1 MRIIGNNPAA
11 DNAEITAV
19 ASGTLPSGQPVVVNA
34 NGTVSVAASNTVTET
49 VGSSVVFEAA
59 NSDSIS
65 ATYDANAQKVVVTYR
80 DAGNSYRGTA
90 VVGTISGTSLSF
102 GTPVVFETSNAR
114 KPSIAYDA
122 NSQKVVIS
130 YNISGAT
137 GYAIVGTVSGTSI
150 SFGTRVSLGT
160 QIGYNKNVYDSSA
173 QKVIISFQD
182 QSNNYGSARVGTV
195 SGTSISF
202 GTKVVFASHNTYL
215 AGTAFDST
223 NNKVVIAYANATD
236 GQKGTSIV
244 GTVSGTNISFGSAV
258 VFDAAECSVG
268 TGQMDVAYD
277 AASGKSVI
285 VYMKGSN
292 GNGGANAIVGTISG
306 TGISFGTA
314 VVYDSGSGNE
324 NNTIVYH
331 EAAEKV
337 IVVYWDN
344 SNSDRATALT
354 GTVSGTTISFAN
366 SVVLE
371 QGASDLISPVYDPN
385 NEVIFVALRD
395 GGNSNYGTGV
405 VYQPTYSST
414 NLTAENF
421 IGFSGGSVSAA
432 VTSQAV
438 GTPVV
443 WQSARK
449 DFCSATFDSNSN
461 KVVIAYKDRA
471 NSNYGTAIVGT
482 VDPSDNSISY
492 GTPVVFESANSTYF
506 SSTFDSSSNKVVI
519 AYIDNG
525 NSNYGTAIVG
535 TVNNTSIS
543 FGSAAVFESA
553 DTFIP
558 SATFDNNSNKV
569 VIAYSDVGNQDR
581 GTAIVGTVSNTSI
594 SFGSAVV
601 FDSTGPAS
609 NISSTFDSASNKVVI
624 AYSDAGNSDR
634 GTAIVGTVNNT
645 AISFGS
651 AVVFDSTGPTADI
664 SSTFDSNA
672 NKVVIAYKDQGS
684 SSKGTAIV
692 GTVSSTSI
700 SFGSAVV
707 FEEGATTY
715 ISSTFDSTA
724 NKVVIAYRDGG
735 NSNYG
740 TLSVGTVSG
749 TSISFSSAVVFEDSA
764 SEDCSSTFDSLNNK
778 VVIAY
783 KDGGNSSYGTAVVF
797 QNAFTAIT
805 RAEVASGSNAVI
817 DIGSAI
823 STNQLSL
830 TAGQQYFVQTDG
842 TLGLTAADPSV
853 IAGTAVS
860 ATDIIVKG

>member
-19 ASGTLPSGQPVVVNA
+19 ASGTLPSGQPVIVNA
-34 NGTVSVAASNTVTET
+34 NGTVSVVGTNTVTET

-65 ATYDANAQKVVVTYR
+65 ATYDANAQKVVVAYR

-114 KPSIAYDA
+114 RPSIAYDA

-130 YNISGAT
+130 YNISGST

-182 QSNNYGSARVGTV
+182 QSNYYGSARVGTV

-202 GTKVVFASHNTYL
+202 GTQVVFASHNTYL

-223 NNKVVIAYANATD
+223 NNKVVIAYANVTD

-285 VYMKGSN
+285 VYMKGPG
-292 GNGGANAIVGTISG
+292 GNAGANAIVGTISG

-395 GGNSNYGTGV
+395 GGNSSYGTGV

-414 NLTAENF
+414 NITAENF
-421 IGFSGGSVSAA
+421 IGFSGGSVEVSGSANQVIGSETNFETGGRVEHLSAA
-432 VTSQAV
+432 YDANAQ
-438 GTPVV
+438 
-443 WQSARK
+443 
-449 DFCSATFDSNSN
+449 
-461 KVVIAYKDRA
+461 KVVIAYRDNT

-482 VDPSDNSISY
+482 VSGTSITF
-492 GTPVVFESANSTYF
+492 GTAVVYHADATNY
-506 SSTFDSSSNKVVI
+506 SSIVYDENAQKVVI
-519 AYIDNG
+519 AYQDDN
-525 NSNYGTAIVG
+525 
-535 TVNNTSIS
+535 
-543 FGSAAVFESA
+543 
-553 DTFIP
+553 
-558 SATFDNNSNKV
+558 
-569 VIAYSDVGNQDR
+569 
-581 GTAIVGTVSNTSI
+581 
-594 SFGSAVV
+594 
-601 FDSTGPAS
+601 
-609 NISSTFDSASNKVVI
+609 
-624 AYSDAGNSDR
+624 
-634 GTAIVGTVNNT
+634 
-645 AISFGS
+645 
-651 AVVFDSTGPTADI
+651 
-664 SSTFDSNA
+664 DSN
-672 NKVVIAYKDQGS
+672 
-684 SSKGTAIV
+684 KGTAIV
-692 GTVSSTSI
+692 GTVSGTGISFGSPTVFDTDNAYINTVYDANAQKIVISYNDGGNSDYGTAVVGTVSGASI
-700 SFGSAVV
+700 SFGTPVV
-707 FEEGATTY
+707 FTTTDTRINDIVY
-715 ISSTFDSTA
+715 DSTA
-724 NKVVIAYRDGG
+724 QKVVVAYRNFTASDA
-735 NSNYG
+735 G
-740 TLSVGTVSG
+740 TAVVGTVSG
-749 TSISFSSAVVFEDSA
+749 TSISFGTPVVFDSGGTDRLSATYDTVADAVVIFYGDKA
-764 SEDCSSTFDSLNNK
+764 
-778 VVIAY
+778 
-783 KDGGNSSYGTAVVF
+783 NSYYGTAIVGTVSGTSISFGTKQVFESAEIREFGATYDSVAQRAVLGYRDVGNTERGTIIAAQVDGTTMTFGTTEVFAQDPRHINATYDSGQGRVVF
-797 QNAFTAIT
+797 AYDDEIASRGRSCVVEVGYENIT
-805 RAEVASGSNAVI
+805 RGSVASGSNAVI

-842 TLGLTAADPSV
+842 TLGLTAGSPSV

>member
-19 ASGTLPSGQPVVVNA
+19 ASGTLPSGQPVIVNA
-34 NGTVSVAASNTVTET
+34 NGTVSVVGTNTVTET

-65 ATYDANAQKVVVTYR
+65 ATYDANAQKVVVAYR

-114 KPSIAYDA
+114 RPSIAYDA

-130 YNISGAT
+130 YNISGST

-182 QSNNYGSARVGTV
+182 QSNYYGSARVGTV

-202 GTKVVFASHNTYL
+202 GTQVVFASHNTYL

-223 NNKVVIAYANATD
+223 NNKVVIAYANVTD

-285 VYMKGSN
+285 VYMKGPG
-292 GNGGANAIVGTISG
+292 GNAGANAIVGTISG

-395 GGNSNYGTGV
+395 GGNSSYGTGV

-414 NLTAENF
+414 NITAENF
-421 IGFSGGSVSAA
+421 IGFSGGSVEVSGSANQVIGSETNFETGGRVEHLSAA
-432 VTSQAV
+432 YDANAQ
-438 GTPVV
+438 
-443 WQSARK
+443 
-449 DFCSATFDSNSN
+449 
-461 KVVIAYKDRA
+461 KVVIAYRDNT

-482 VDPSDNSISY
+482 VSGTSITF
-492 GTPVVFESANSTYF
+492 GTAVVYHADATNY
-506 SSTFDSSSNKVVI
+506 SSIVYDENAQKVVI
-519 AYIDNG
+519 AYQDDN
-525 NSNYGTAIVG
+525 
-535 TVNNTSIS
+535 
-543 FGSAAVFESA
+543 
-553 DTFIP
+553 
-558 SATFDNNSNKV
+558 
-569 VIAYSDVGNQDR
+569 
-581 GTAIVGTVSNTSI
+581 
-594 SFGSAVV
+594 
-601 FDSTGPAS
+601 
-609 NISSTFDSASNKVVI
+609 
-624 AYSDAGNSDR
+624 
-634 GTAIVGTVNNT
+634 
-645 AISFGS
+645 
-651 AVVFDSTGPTADI
+651 
-664 SSTFDSNA
+664 DSN
-672 NKVVIAYKDQGS
+672 
-684 SSKGTAIV
+684 KGTAIV
-692 GTVSSTSI
+692 GTVSGTGISFGSPTVFDTDNAYINTVYDANAQKIVISYNDGGNSDYGTAVVGTVSGASI
-700 SFGSAVV
+700 SFGTPVV
-707 FEEGATTY
+707 FTTTDTRINDIVY
-715 ISSTFDSTA
+715 DSTA
-724 NKVVIAYRDGG
+724 QKVVVAYRNFTASDA
-735 NSNYG
+735 G
-740 TLSVGTVSG
+740 TAVVGTVSG
-749 TSISFSSAVVFEDSA
+749 TSISFGTPVVFDSGGTDRLSATYDTVADAVVIFYGDKA
-764 SEDCSSTFDSLNNK
+764 
-778 VVIAY
+778 
-783 KDGGNSSYGTAVVF
+783 NSYYGTAIVGTVSGTSISFGTKQVFESAEIREFGATYDSVAQRAVLGYRDVGNTERGTIIAAQVDGTTMTFGTTEVFAQDPRHINATYDSGQGRVVF
-797 QNAFTAIT
+797 AYDDEIASRGRSCVVEVGYENIT
-805 RAEVASGSNAVI
+805 RGSVASGSNAVI

-842 TLGLTAADPSV
+842 TLGLTAGDPSV